1 MRATILLSL
10 VTAGLVTAG
19 AAQAADPKIVTYFNE
34 NCATCHGEKGEGM
47 KGLAPGFKGNKY
59 VTDSSH
65 AELANTITKGRA
77 GDQKKYKDL
86 PSPMP
91 PNSMSESR
99 LKGVIEYMKTDL
111 QK

>member
-1 MRATILLSL
+1 MRARILFSL

-19 AAQAADPKIVTYFNE
+19 AAQAADPRIVTYFNE

-47 KGLAPGFKGNKY
+47 KGLAPPLKGSKY
-59 VTDSSH
+59 VTDSS
-65 AELANTITKGRA
+65 AGELGTVITKGRA
-77 GDQKKYKDL
+77 GDAKKYKDL

-91 PNSMSESR
+91 PNSMSDSR
-99 LKGVIEYMKTDL
+99 LKGVIDYIKTDL

>member
-1 MRATILLSL
+1 MRATILFSL

-19 AAQAADPKIVTYFNE
+19 AARAADPKIVTYFNE

-47 KGLAPGFKGNKY
+47 KGLAPPFKGNKY

-65 AELANTITKGRA
+65 GELANTITKGRA
-77 GDQKKYKDL
+77 GDQKKYKHL

-91 PNSMSESR
+91 PNSKSESR
-99 LKGVIEYMKTDL
+99 LKGTIDYIKTDL